1 MSNTNYP
8 NLNPQLQNAKASAIN
23 AKDAVV
29 NTKSELQLTIFPDA
43 NAAYQNLANGPA
55 AEKARIES
63 QKTSQEY
70 SNLMD
75 SKRVPD
81 QPAATGQPLT
91 HYHSFFYNLLS
102 WENPRVT
109 TISFASILTFIFF
122 TRYVPILKYLFKA
135 LYIVLGITAAA
146 EVVGKLVMD
155 RGFASRMR
163 PRKYYTISRDTLEAS
178 LDDVE
183 QLINFFVIEF
193 QRIMFGEN
201 VFVTVGAFF
210 ITFISYFL
218 VKIMPTWGLAL
229 LFTTLIYTVPLI
241 YINNR
246 EVIDAQIEQ
255 ASTIINEQTQ
265 QVRTIAAEQTQH
277 ATEIAKSTA
286 TDLQNRASEL
296 IGQAKQRA
304 GQADAPNPA
313 NLNPAKDEPE
323 REIKKEDVQNAAN
336 DLTNK
341 AAATAQDATN
351 KASATAQDAAN
362 KTSATAQDAADKTS
376 ATAQSAYDS
385 AASTAQTA
393 ADKTSA
399 TAQDAA
405 NKTSATAQSAA
416 DKTSHAP
423 GNSYDS
429 FGSQSTASESIDRSA
444 EPLTEF
450 NAPSVPTTEPSL
462 AAHSQPILP
471 DEIAYHENS
480 APENVRAE
488 APLL

>member
-1 MSNTNYP
+1 
-8 NLNPQLQNAKASAIN
+8 
-23 AKDAVV
+23 
-29 NTKSELQLTIFPDA
+29 
-43 NAAYQNLANGPA
+43 
-55 AEKARIES
+55 
-63 QKTSQEY
+63 
-70 SNLMD
+70 
-75 SKRVPD
+75 
-81 QPAATGQPLT
+81 
-91 HYHSFFYNLLS
+91 
-102 WENPRVT
+102 
-109 TISFASILTFIFF
+109 
-122 TRYVPILKYLFKA
+122 
-135 LYIVLGITAAA
+135 AA

-163 PRKYYTISRDTLEAS
+163 PRKYYTIPRETLEAS

-210 ITFISYFL
+210 IAFISYFL

-255 ASTIINEQTQ
+255 ASTIISEQTQ

-277 ATEIAKSTA
+277 ATDIAKSTA

-336 DLTNK
+336 DLSNK
-341 AAATAQDATN
+341 AA
-351 KASATAQDAAN
+351 ATAQDAAN
-362 KTSATAQDAADKTS
+362 KTSATAQN
-376 ATAQSAYDS
+376 AYDS
-385 AASTAQTA
+385 AASTAQVA
-393 ADKTSA
+393 ADKTSNA
-399 TAQDAA
+399 T
-405 NKTSATAQSAA
+405 
-416 DKTSHAP
+416 
-423 GNSYDS
+423 G
-429 FGSQSTASESIDRSA
+429 QSTASESIDRSA
-444 EPLTEF
+444 EPLTEL
-450 NAPSVPTTEPSL
+450 NAPSVPTTEPS
-462 AAHSQPILP
+462 AASHTQPVLP
-471 DEIAYHENS
+471 DEHAYHENA
-480 APENVRAE
+480 APEKVRAE

>member
-1 MSNTNYP
+1 
-8 NLNPQLQNAKASAIN
+8 
-23 AKDAVV
+23 
-29 NTKSELQLTIFPDA
+29 
-43 NAAYQNLANGPA
+43 
-55 AEKARIES
+55 S

-135 LYIVLGITAAA
+135 LYIILGITAAA

-163 PRKYYTISRDTLEAS
+163 PRKYYTIPRETLEAS

-229 LFTTLIYTVPLI
+229 LFTTLIYTVPLV

-255 ASTIINEQTQ
+255 ASTIITEQTQ

-304 GQADAPNPA
+304 GQADAPNPG

-362 KTSATAQDAADKTS
+362 KTSATAQN
-376 ATAQSAYDS
+376 AYDS

-405 NKTSATAQSAA
+405 NKTSATAQNAYDSAASTAQTAADKTSATAQSAA
-416 DKTSHAP
+416 DKTSNAT

-429 FGSQSTASESIDRSA
+429 FGSQSTASESIDRST
-444 EPLTEF
+444 EPLTEL

-462 AAHSQPILP
+462 ATHSQPILP
-471 DEIAYHENS
+471 DENVYHENS
-480 APENVRAE
+480 APEKVRAE

>member
-29 NTKSELQLTIFPDA
+29 NNA

-163 PRKYYTISRDTLEAS
+163 PRKYYTISRETLEAS

-462 AAHSQPILP
+462 TAHSQPILP

>member
-1 MSNTNYP
+1 MTLAAAMSNTNYP
-8 NLNPQLQNAKASAIN
+8 NLNPQLQNAK
-23 AKDAVV
+23 DAVV
-29 NTKSELQLTIFPDA
+29 NSKLLLTMSSDA
-43 NAAYQNLANGPA
+43 NAAYQNIANGPA
-55 AEKARIES
+55 AEKARIEGE
-63 QKTSQEY
+63 KTSQEY

-75 SKRVPD
+75 SKRVPE
-81 QPAATGQPLT
+81 QPAATGQSLT

-146 EVVGKLVMD
+146 EVVGKLVMN
-155 RGFASRMR
+155 RGFASQMR
-163 PRKYYTISRDTLEAS
+163 PRKYYTIPRETLEAS

-210 ITFISYFL
+210 VTFISYFL

-229 LFTTLIYTVPLI
+229 LFTTLIYTVPLV

-246 EVIDAQIEQ
+246 EVIDAQIEN

-277 ATEIAKSTA
+277 ATDIAKSTA
-286 TDLQNRASEL
+286 TDLSNRASEL
-296 IGQAKQRA
+296 IGQAKHRA

-313 NLNPAKDEPE
+313 NLNPAKNEPE
-323 REIKKEDVQNAAN
+323 REIKKEDIQNAAN

-341 AAATAQDATN
+341 AAATAQDA
-351 KASATAQDAAN
+351 AN
-362 KTSATAQDAADKTS
+362 
-376 ATAQSAYDS
+376 
-385 AASTAQTA
+385 
-393 ADKTSA
+393 KTSA

-405 NKTSATAQSAA
+405 NKTSATAQNAYDSAASTAQVAADKTSATAQSAA
-416 DKTSHAP
+416 DKTSNAT
-423 GNSYDS
+423 GNSYNS
-429 FGSQSTASESIDRSA
+429 FGSQSTASESIDRST

-450 NAPSVPTTEPSL
+450 NAPSVPTTEPS
-462 AAHSQPILP
+462 AASHTLP
-471 DEIAYHENS
+471 VLKDENVYHENS
-480 APENVRAE
+480 APEQVREE

>member
-8 NLNPQLQNAKASAIN
+8 NLNPQLQNAK
-23 AKDAVV
+23 DAVV
-29 NTKSELQLTIFPDA
+29 NTPAFSWWAFAASLPNQPYQQLKPTRTQLSKSELLLTMSSDA
-43 NAAYQNLANGPA
+43 NAAYQNIANGPA
-55 AEKARIES
+55 AEKARIEGE
-63 QKTSQEY
+63 KTSQEY

-75 SKRVPD
+75 SKRVPE
-81 QPAATGQPLT
+81 QPAATGQSLT

-146 EVVGKLVMD
+146 EVVGKLVMN
-155 RGFASRMR
+155 RGFASQMR
-163 PRKYYTISRDTLEAS
+163 PRKYYTIPRETLEAS

-210 ITFISYFL
+210 VTFISYFL

-229 LFTTLIYTVPLI
+229 LFTTLIYTVPLV

-246 EVIDAQIEQ
+246 EVIDAQIEN

-277 ATEIAKSTA
+277 ATDIAKSTA
-286 TDLQNRASEL
+286 TDLSNRASEL
-296 IGQAKQRA
+296 IGQAKHRA

-313 NLNPAKDEPE
+313 NLNPAKNEPE
-323 REIKKEDVQNAAN
+323 REIKKEDIQNAAN

-341 AAATAQDATN
+341 AAATAQDA
-351 KASATAQDAAN
+351 AN
-362 KTSATAQDAADKTS
+362 
-376 ATAQSAYDS
+376 
-385 AASTAQTA
+385 
-393 ADKTSA
+393 KTSA

-405 NKTSATAQSAA
+405 NKTSATAQNAYDSAASTAQVAADKTSATAQSAA
-416 DKTSHAP
+416 DKTSNAT
-423 GNSYDS
+423 GNSYNS
-429 FGSQSTASESIDRSA
+429 FGSQSTASQSIDRST

-450 NAPSVPTTEPSL
+450 NAPSVPTTEPS
-462 AAHSQPILP
+462 AASHTLP
-471 DEIAYHENS
+471 VLKDENVYHENS
-480 APENVRAE
+480 APEQVREE

>member
-1 MSNTNYP
+1 MPSQCRGYFFLVFDYADFSFYSYP
-8 NLNPQLQNAKASAIN
+8 TFSS
-23 AKDAVV
+23 
-29 NTKSELQLTIFPDA
+29 KSELQLTLFSDA
-43 NAAYQNLANGPA
+43 SAAYQNLANGPA

-63 QKTSQEY
+63 EKTSQEY

-146 EVVGKLVMD
+146 EVVGKLVMN

-163 PRKYYTISRDTLEAS
+163 PRKYYTIPRETLESS

-201 VFVTVGAFF
+201 VFVTVAAFF

-246 EVIDAQIEQ
+246 EVIDAQIEN

-265 QVRTIAAEQTQH
+265 QVRTIAVEQTQH
-277 ATEIAKSTA
+277 ATDIAKSTA
-286 TDLQNRASEL
+286 TDLSNRASEL

-313 NLNPAKDEPE
+313 NLNPAKNEPE

-341 AAATAQDATN
+341 AAATAQDA
-351 KASATAQDAAN
+351 AN
-362 KTSATAQDAADKTS
+362 KTSATAQN
-376 ATAQSAYDS
+376 AYNS

-399 TAQDAA
+399 NAQLAA
-405 NKTSATAQSAA
+405 DKTSATAQSAA
-416 DKTSHAP
+416 DKTSATAQSAADKTSNTT
-423 GNSYDS
+423 GNSYNS
-429 FGSQSTASESIDRSA
+429 FGSNSVSDSFDRS

-450 NAPSVPTTEPSL
+450 DAPSAPTTEPSL
-462 AAHSQPILP
+462 ASHTQPILR
-471 DEIAYHENS
+471 DENVYHENS
-480 APENVRAE
+480 APENVRSE

>member
-8 NLNPQLQNAKASAIN
+8 NLNPQLQNAKESAIN

-29 NTKSELQLTIFPDA
+29 NSKVRGQINPARALHVTILSKPELQLTKLPDA
-43 NAAYQNLANGPA
+43 SAAYQNLANGPA

-135 LYIVLGITAAA
+135 LYIILGITAAA

-163 PRKYYTISRDTLEAS
+163 PRKYYTIPRETLEAS

-210 ITFISYFL
+210 IAFISYFL

-255 ASTIINEQTQ
+255 ASTIISEQTQ

-277 ATEIAKSTA
+277 ATDIAKSTA

-341 AAATAQDATN
+341 AAATAQDA
-351 KASATAQDAAN
+351 AN
-362 KTSATAQDAADKTS
+362 KTSASAQN
-376 ATAQSAYDS
+376 AYDS
-385 AASTAQTA
+385 AASTAQVAADKTSAIAQTA
-393 ADKTSA
+393 ADKTSNA
-399 TAQDAA
+399 T
-405 NKTSATAQSAA
+405 
-416 DKTSHAP
+416 
-423 GNSYDS
+423 G
-429 FGSQSTASESIDRSA
+429 QSTASESIDRSA
-444 EPLTEF
+444 EPLTEL
-450 NAPSVPTTEPSL
+450 NAPSVPTTEPS
-462 AAHSQPILP
+462 AASHTQPVLP
-471 DEIAYHENS
+471 DEHAYHENA
-480 APENVRAE
+480 APEKVRAE

>member
-8 NLNPQLQNAKASAIN
+8 NLNPQLQNAK
-23 AKDAVV
+23 DAVV
-29 NTKSELQLTIFPDA
+29 NNA
-43 NAAYQNLANGPA
+43 NAAYQNIANGPA
-55 AEKARIES
+55 AEKARIEGE
-63 QKTSQEY
+63 KTSQEF

-75 SKRVPD
+75 SKKVPE

-146 EVVGKLVMD
+146 EVVGKLVMN
-155 RGFASRMR
+155 RGFASQMR
-163 PRKYYTISRDTLEAS
+163 PRKYYTIPRETLEAS

-201 VFVTVGAFF
+201 VFVTIAAFF

-246 EVIDAQIEQ
+246 EVIDAQIEN
-255 ASTIINEQTQ
+255 ASTMVNEQTQ
-265 QVRTIAAEQTQH
+265 QIRTIAAEQTQH

-286 TDLQNRASEL
+286 TDLSNRASEL

-323 REIKKEDVQNAAN
+323 REIRKEDLQKTAN

-351 KASATAQDAAN
+351 KAAATAQDAAN
-362 KTSATAQDAADKTS
+362 KTSAV
-376 ATAQSAYDS
+376 
-385 AASTAQTA
+385 
-393 ADKTSA
+393 
-399 TAQDAA
+399 AQDAA

-416 DKTSHAP
+416 DKTS
-423 GNSYDS
+423 S
-429 FGSQSTASESIDRSA
+429 STASQSIDSST

-450 NAPSVPTTEPSL
+450 NAPSAPTTEPSA
-462 AAHSQPILP
+462 AAHTQPILR
-471 DEIAYHENS
+471 DENVYHENS
-480 APENVRAE
+480 APEQIRAE

>member
-8 NLNPQLQNAKASAIN
+8 NLNPQLQNAKASAVN

-29 NTKSELQLTIFPDA
+29 NKLQLTMSPDA
-43 NAAYQNLANGPA
+43 SAAYQNLANGPA
-55 AEKARIES
+55 AEKAKIEG

-163 PRKYYTISRDTLEAS
+163 PRKYYTIPRETLEAS

-229 LFTTLIYTVPLI
+229 LFTTLIYTVPLV

-246 EVIDAQIEQ
+246 EVIDAQLEN

-277 ATEIAKSTA
+277 ATDIAKSTA
-286 TDLQNRASEL
+286 TDLSNRASEL

-313 NLNPAKDEPE
+313 NLNPAKNEPE
-323 REIKKEDVQNAAN
+323 REIKKEDIQNAAN

-341 AAATAQDATN
+341 AAATAQDA
-351 KASATAQDAAN
+351 AN
-362 KTSATAQDAADKTS
+362 KTSATAQN
-376 ATAQSAYDS
+376 AYNS

-405 NKTSATAQSAA
+405 NKTSATAQAAA
-416 DKTSHAP
+416 DKTSQAT

-429 FGSQSTASESIDRSA
+429 FGSKSNASESIDRST
-444 EPLTEF
+444 EPLTEL
-450 NAPSVPTTEPSL
+450 NAPSVPTTEPSA
-462 AAHSQPILP
+462 AAHTQPVLP
-471 DEIAYHENS
+471 DENAYHENS
-480 APENVRAE
+480 APEKVRAE

>member
-1 MSNTNYP
+1 MR
-8 NLNPQLQNAKASAIN
+8 
-23 AKDAVV
+23 
-29 NTKSELQLTIFPDA
+29 LT
-43 NAAYQNLANGPA
+43 
-55 AEKARIES
+55 
-63 QKTSQEY
+63 KTS
-70 SNLMD
+70 
-75 SKRVPD
+75 V
-81 QPAATGQPLT
+81 
-91 HYHSFFYNLLS
+91 
-102 WENPRVT
+102 
-109 TISFASILTFIFF
+109 
-122 TRYVPILKYLFKA
+122 
-135 LYIVLGITAAA
+135 TAAA

-163 PRKYYTISRDTLEAS
+163 PRKYYTIPRETLEAS

-246 EVIDAQIEQ
+246 EVIDAQIDN
-255 ASTIINEQTQ
+255 ASTLINEQTQ
-265 QVRTIAAEQTQH
+265 QVRTIAAEQTQR
-277 ATEIAKSTA
+277 ATEIAQSTA

-323 REIKKEDVQNAAN
+323 REMKKEDVQNAAN

-341 AAATAQDATN
+341 AAATAQDA
-351 KASATAQDAAN
+351 AN
-362 KTSATAQDAADKTS
+362 KTSATAQN
-376 ATAQSAYDS
+376 AYDS

-399 TAQDAA
+399 TAQA
-405 NKTSATAQSAA
+405 AA
-416 DKTSHAP
+416 DKTSNAT

-429 FGSQSTASESIDRSA
+429 FGSKSTASESIDRST
-444 EPLTEF
+444 EPLTEL

-462 AAHSQPILP
+462 AAHSQPVLP
-471 DEIAYHENS
+471 DENVYHENS
-480 APENVRAE
+480 APEKVRAE

>member
-29 NTKSELQLTIFPDA
+29 NNA

>member
-8 NLNPQLQNAKASAIN
+8 NLNPQLQNAKESAIN

-29 NTKSELQLTIFPDA
+29 NSKVRGQINPARALHVTIVSKPELQLTKFPDA
-43 NAAYQNLANGPA
+43 SAAYQNLANGPA

-135 LYIVLGITAAA
+135 LYIILGITAAA

-163 PRKYYTISRDTLEAS
+163 PRKYYTIPRETLEAS

-210 ITFISYFL
+210 IAFISYFL

-229 LFTTLIYTVPLI
+229 LFTTLIYTIPLI

-255 ASTIINEQTQ
+255 ASTIISEQTQ

-277 ATEIAKSTA
+277 ATDIAKSTA

-336 DLTNK
+336 DLSNK
-341 AAATAQDATN
+341 AA
-351 KASATAQDAAN
+351 ATAQDAAN
-362 KTSATAQDAADKTS
+362 KTSATAQN
-376 ATAQSAYDS
+376 AYDS
-385 AASTAQTA
+385 AASTAQVA
-393 ADKTSA
+393 ADKTSNA
-399 TAQDAA
+399 T
-405 NKTSATAQSAA
+405 
-416 DKTSHAP
+416 
-423 GNSYDS
+423 G
-429 FGSQSTASESIDRSA
+429 QSTASESIDRSA
-444 EPLTEF
+444 EPLTEL
-450 NAPSVPTTEPSL
+450 NAPSVPTTEPS
-462 AAHSQPILP
+462 AASHTQPVLP
-471 DEIAYHENS
+471 DEHAYHENA
-480 APENVRAE
+480 APEKVRAE

>member
-1 MSNTNYP
+1 
-8 NLNPQLQNAKASAIN
+8 
-23 AKDAVV
+23 
-29 NTKSELQLTIFPDA
+29 
-43 NAAYQNLANGPA
+43 
-55 AEKARIES
+55 
-63 QKTSQEY
+63 
-70 SNLMD
+70 
-75 SKRVPD
+75 
-81 QPAATGQPLT
+81 
-91 HYHSFFYNLLS
+91 
-102 WENPRVT
+102 
-109 TISFASILTFIFF
+109 
-122 TRYVPILKYLFKA
+122 
-135 LYIVLGITAAA
+135 
-146 EVVGKLVMD
+146 
-155 RGFASRMR
+155 R
-163 PRKYYTISRDTLEAS
+163 PRKYYTIPRETLEAS

-229 LFTTLIYTVPLI
+229 LFTTLIYTVPLV

-341 AAATAQDATN
+341 AAATAQDA
-351 KASATAQDAAN
+351 AN
-362 KTSATAQDAADKTS
+362 KTS

-385 AASTAQTA
+385 AASTAQSA

-416 DKTSHAP
+416 DKTSNAT

-429 FGSQSTASESIDRSA
+429 FGSQSTASESIDRST

-462 AAHSQPILP
+462 AAHSQPVLP
-471 DEIAYHENS
+471 DENAYHENS
-480 APENVRAE
+480 APEKVRAE

>member
-1 MSNTNYP
+1 
-8 NLNPQLQNAKASAIN
+8 
-23 AKDAVV
+23 
-29 NTKSELQLTIFPDA
+29 
-43 NAAYQNLANGPA
+43 
-55 AEKARIES
+55 
-63 QKTSQEY
+63 
-70 SNLMD
+70 
-75 SKRVPD
+75 
-81 QPAATGQPLT
+81 
-91 HYHSFFYNLLS
+91 
-102 WENPRVT
+102 
-109 TISFASILTFIFF
+109 
-122 TRYVPILKYLFKA
+122 
-135 LYIVLGITAAA
+135 A

-163 PRKYYTISRDTLEAS
+163 PRKYYTIPRETLEAS

-210 ITFISYFL
+210 IAFISYFL

-229 LFTTLIYTVPLI
+229 LFTTLIYTIPLI

-255 ASTIINEQTQ
+255 ASTIISEQTQ

-277 ATEIAKSTA
+277 ATDIAKSTA

-336 DLTNK
+336 DLSNK
-341 AAATAQDATN
+341 AA
-351 KASATAQDAAN
+351 ATAQDAAN
-362 KTSATAQDAADKTS
+362 KTSATAQN
-376 ATAQSAYDS
+376 AYDS
-385 AASTAQTA
+385 AASTAQVA
-393 ADKTSA
+393 ADKTSNA
-399 TAQDAA
+399 T
-405 NKTSATAQSAA
+405 
-416 DKTSHAP
+416 
-423 GNSYDS
+423 G
-429 FGSQSTASESIDRSA
+429 QSTASESIDRSA
-444 EPLTEF
+444 EPLTEL
-450 NAPSVPTTEPSL
+450 NAPSVPTTEPS
-462 AAHSQPILP
+462 AASHTQPVLP
-471 DEIAYHENS
+471 DEHAYHENA
-480 APENVRAE
+480 APEKVRAE

>member
-1 MSNTNYP
+1 MSNANYP

-29 NTKSELQLTIFPDA
+29 NSKVRGSIIPTRALAPTHHIADA

-135 LYIVLGITAAA
+135 LYIILGITAAA

-163 PRKYYTISRDTLEAS
+163 PRKYYTIPRETLEAS

-229 LFTTLIYTVPLI
+229 LFTTLIYTVPLV

-277 ATEIAKSTA
+277 ATE
-286 TDLQNRASEL
+286 
-296 IGQAKQRA
+296 
-304 GQADAPNPA
+304 
-313 NLNPAKDEPE
+313 
-323 REIKKEDVQNAAN
+323 
-336 DLTNK
+336 
-341 AAATAQDATN
+341 
-351 KASATAQDAAN
+351 
-362 KTSATAQDAADKTS
+362 
-376 ATAQSAYDS
+376 
-385 AASTAQTA
+385 
-393 ADKTSA
+393 
-399 TAQDAA
+399 
-405 NKTSATAQSAA
+405 
-416 DKTSHAP
+416 
-423 GNSYDS
+423 
-429 FGSQSTASESIDRSA
+429 
-444 EPLTEF
+444 
-450 NAPSVPTTEPSL
+450 
-462 AAHSQPILP
+462 
-471 DEIAYHENS
+471 
-480 APENVRAE
+480 
-488 APLL
+488 

>member
-8 NLNPQLQNAKASAIN
+8 NLNPQLQNAKESAIN

-29 NTKSELQLTIFPDA
+29 NSKVRSQINPARALYVTILSKPELQLTKFSDA
-43 NAAYQNLANGPA
+43 SAAYQNLANGPA

-135 LYIVLGITAAA
+135 LYIILGITAAA

-163 PRKYYTISRDTLEAS
+163 PRKYYTIPRETLEAS

-210 ITFISYFL
+210 IAFISYFL

-255 ASTIINEQTQ
+255 ASTIISEQTQ

-277 ATEIAKSTA
+277 ATDIAKSTA

-336 DLTNK
+336 DLSNK
-341 AAATAQDATN
+341 AA
-351 KASATAQDAAN
+351 ATAQDAAN
-362 KTSATAQDAADKTS
+362 KTSATAQNAYDSAASTAQVAADKTS
-376 ATAQSAYDS
+376 ATAQA
-385 AASTAQTA
+385 A
-393 ADKTSA
+393 ADKTSNA
-399 TAQDAA
+399 T
-405 NKTSATAQSAA
+405 
-416 DKTSHAP
+416 
-423 GNSYDS
+423 G
-429 FGSQSTASESIDRSA
+429 QSTASESIDRSA
-444 EPLTEF
+444 EPLTEL
-450 NAPSVPTTEPSL
+450 NAPSVPTTEPS
-462 AAHSQPILP
+462 AASHTQPVLP
-471 DEIAYHENS
+471 DEHAYHENA
-480 APENVRAE
+480 APEKVRAE

>member
-1 MSNTNYP
+1 
-8 NLNPQLQNAKASAIN
+8 
-23 AKDAVV
+23 
-29 NTKSELQLTIFPDA
+29 
-43 NAAYQNLANGPA
+43 
-55 AEKARIES
+55 
-63 QKTSQEY
+63 
-70 SNLMD
+70 
-75 SKRVPD
+75 
-81 QPAATGQPLT
+81 
-91 HYHSFFYNLLS
+91 
-102 WENPRVT
+102 
-109 TISFASILTFIFF
+109 
-122 TRYVPILKYLFKA
+122 
-135 LYIVLGITAAA
+135 
-146 EVVGKLVMD
+146 MD

-163 PRKYYTISRDTLEAS
+163 PRKYYTIPRETLEAS

-210 ITFISYFL
+210 IAFISYFL

-255 ASTIINEQTQ
+255 ASTIISEQTQ

-277 ATEIAKSTA
+277 ATDIAKSTA

-336 DLTNK
+336 DLSNK
-341 AAATAQDATN
+341 AA
-351 KASATAQDAAN
+351 ATAQDAAN
-362 KTSATAQDAADKTS
+362 KTSATAQNAYDSAASTAQVAADKTS
-376 ATAQSAYDS
+376 ATAQA
-385 AASTAQTA
+385 A
-393 ADKTSA
+393 ADKTSNA
-399 TAQDAA
+399 T
-405 NKTSATAQSAA
+405 
-416 DKTSHAP
+416 
-423 GNSYDS
+423 G
-429 FGSQSTASESIDRSA
+429 QSTASESIDRSA
-444 EPLTEF
+444 EPLTEL
-450 NAPSVPTTEPSL
+450 NAPSVPTTEPS
-462 AAHSQPILP
+462 AASHTQPVLP
-471 DEIAYHENS
+471 DEHAYHENA
-480 APENVRAE
+480 APEKVRAE

>member
-1 MSNTNYP
+1 
-8 NLNPQLQNAKASAIN
+8 
-23 AKDAVV
+23 
-29 NTKSELQLTIFPDA
+29 
-43 NAAYQNLANGPA
+43 
-55 AEKARIES
+55 
-63 QKTSQEY
+63 
-70 SNLMD
+70 
-75 SKRVPD
+75 
-81 QPAATGQPLT
+81 
-91 HYHSFFYNLLS
+91 
-102 WENPRVT
+102 
-109 TISFASILTFIFF
+109 
-122 TRYVPILKYLFKA
+122 
-135 LYIVLGITAAA
+135 
-146 EVVGKLVMD
+146 MD

-163 PRKYYTISRDTLEAS
+163 PRKYYTISRETLEAS

-462 AAHSQPILP
+462 TAHSQPILP

>member
-8 NLNPQLQNAKASAIN
+8 NLNPQLQNAK
-23 AKDAVV
+23 DAVV
-29 NTKSELQLTIFPDA
+29 NTAAFSWWATRTQLSKSELLLTMSSDA
-43 NAAYQNLANGPA
+43 NAAYQNIANGPA
-55 AEKARIES
+55 AEKARIEGE
-63 QKTSQEY
+63 KTSQEY

-75 SKRVPD
+75 SKRVPE
-81 QPAATGQPLT
+81 QPAATGQSLT

-146 EVVGKLVMD
+146 EVVGKLVMN
-155 RGFASRMR
+155 RGFASQMR
-163 PRKYYTISRDTLEAS
+163 PRKYYTIPRETLEAS

-210 ITFISYFL
+210 VTFISYFL

-229 LFTTLIYTVPLI
+229 LFTTLIYTVPLV

-246 EVIDAQIEQ
+246 EVIDAQIEN

-277 ATEIAKSTA
+277 ATDIAKSTA
-286 TDLQNRASEL
+286 TDLSNRASEL
-296 IGQAKQRA
+296 IGQAKHRA

-313 NLNPAKDEPE
+313 NLNPAKNEPE
-323 REIKKEDVQNAAN
+323 REIKKEDIQNAAN

-341 AAATAQDATN
+341 AAATAQDA
-351 KASATAQDAAN
+351 AN
-362 KTSATAQDAADKTS
+362 
-376 ATAQSAYDS
+376 
-385 AASTAQTA
+385 
-393 ADKTSA
+393 KTSA

-405 NKTSATAQSAA
+405 NKTSATAQNAYDSAASTAQVAADKTSATAQSAA
-416 DKTSHAP
+416 DKTSNAT
-423 GNSYDS
+423 GNSYNS
-429 FGSQSTASESIDRSA
+429 FGSQSTASQSIDRST

-450 NAPSVPTTEPSL
+450 NAPSVPTTEPS
-462 AAHSQPILP
+462 AASHTLP
-471 DEIAYHENS
+471 VLKDENVYHENS
-480 APENVRAE
+480 APEQVREE

>member
-1 MSNTNYP
+1 
-8 NLNPQLQNAKASAIN
+8 
-23 AKDAVV
+23 
-29 NTKSELQLTIFPDA
+29 
-43 NAAYQNLANGPA
+43 
-55 AEKARIES
+55 
-63 QKTSQEY
+63 
-70 SNLMD
+70 
-75 SKRVPD
+75 
-81 QPAATGQPLT
+81 
-91 HYHSFFYNLLS
+91 
-102 WENPRVT
+102 
-109 TISFASILTFIFF
+109 
-122 TRYVPILKYLFKA
+122 
-135 LYIVLGITAAA
+135 
-146 EVVGKLVMD
+146 
-155 RGFASRMR
+155 
-163 PRKYYTISRDTLEAS
+163 AS

-304 GQADAPNPA
+304 GQADAPNPG

-362 KTSATAQDAADKTS
+362 KTSATAQN
-376 ATAQSAYDS
+376 AYDS

-416 DKTSHAP
+416 DKTSNAT

-444 EPLTEF
+444 EPLTEL

-462 AAHSQPILP
+462 AAHSQPVLP
-471 DEIAYHENS
+471 DENAYHENS
-480 APENVRAE
+480 APEKVRAE

>member
-8 NLNPQLQNAKASAIN
+8 NLNPQLQNAK
-23 AKDAVV
+23 DAVV
-29 NTKSELQLTIFPDA
+29 NNAS
-43 NAAYQNLANGPA
+43 AAYQNIANGPA
-55 AEKARIES
+55 AEKARIEGE
-63 QKTSQEY
+63 KTSQEF

-75 SKRVPD
+75 SKRVPE

-109 TISFASILTFIFF
+109 TISFASILTLIFF

-146 EVVGKLVMD
+146 EVVGKLVMN
-155 RGFASRMR
+155 RGFASQMR
-163 PRKYYTISRDTLEAS
+163 PRKYYTIPRETLEAS

-201 VFVTVGAFF
+201 VFVTVAAFF

-246 EVIDAQIEQ
+246 EVIDAQIEN
-255 ASTIINEQTQ
+255 ASTMVNEQTQ
-265 QVRTIAAEQTQH
+265 QIRTIAAEQTQH
-277 ATEIAKSTA
+277 ATDIAKSTA
-286 TDLQNRASEL
+286 TDLSNRASEL

-323 REIKKEDVQNAAN
+323 REIRKEDIQKTAN

-341 AAATAQDATN
+341 AAATAQDA
-351 KASATAQDAAN
+351 AN
-362 KTSATAQDAADKTS
+362 KTSAI
-376 ATAQSAYDS
+376 
-385 AASTAQTA
+385 
-393 ADKTSA
+393 
-399 TAQDAA
+399 AQDAA

-416 DKTSHAP
+416 DKTS
-423 GNSYDS
+423 S
-429 FGSQSTASESIDRSA
+429 STASQSIDSST

-450 NAPSVPTTEPSL
+450 NAPSVPTTEPSA
-462 AAHSQPILP
+462 AAHTQPILR
-471 DEIAYHENS
+471 DEAVYHENA
-480 APENVRAE
+480 APEQIRSE

>member
-1 MSNTNYP
+1 MSNANYP

-29 NTKSELQLTIFPDA
+29 NSKVRGSIIPTRALAPTHHIADA

-135 LYIVLGITAAA
+135 LYIILGITAAA

-163 PRKYYTISRDTLEAS
+163 PRKYYTIPRETLEAS

-304 GQADAPNPA
+304 GQADAPNPG

-362 KTSATAQDAADKTS
+362 KTSATAQN
-376 ATAQSAYDS
+376 AYDS

-416 DKTSHAP
+416 DKTSNAT

-444 EPLTEF
+444 EPLTEL

-462 AAHSQPILP
+462 AAHSQPVLP
-471 DEIAYHENS
+471 DENAYHENS
-480 APENVRAE
+480 APEKVRAE

>member
-1 MSNTNYP
+1 MEFWLTNKP
-8 NLNPQLQNAKASAIN
+8 
-23 AKDAVV
+23 V
-29 NTKSELQLTIFPDA
+29 
-43 NAAYQNLANGPA
+43 
-55 AEKARIES
+55 
-63 QKTSQEY
+63 
-70 SNLMD
+70 
-75 SKRVPD
+75 
-81 QPAATGQPLT
+81 
-91 HYHSFFYNLLS
+91 
-102 WENPRVT
+102 
-109 TISFASILTFIFF
+109 
-122 TRYVPILKYLFKA
+122 
-135 LYIVLGITAAA
+135 TAAA

-163 PRKYYTISRDTLEAS
+163 PRKYYTIPRETLEAS

-229 LFTTLIYTVPLI
+229 LFTTLIYTVPLV

-246 EVIDAQIEQ
+246 EVIDAQIEN

-277 ATEIAKSTA
+277 ATDIAKSTA
-286 TDLQNRASEL
+286 TDLSNRASEL

-323 REIKKEDVQNAAN
+323 REIKKEDVQKAAN

-341 AAATAQDATN
+341 AAV
-351 KASATAQDAAN
+351 TAQDAAN
-362 KTSATAQDAADKTS
+362 KTSATAQNAYNSAASTAQVAAEKTS
-376 ATAQSAYDS
+376 ATAQV
-385 AASTAQTA
+385 A
-393 ADKTSA
+393 AD
-399 TAQDAA
+399 
-405 NKTSATAQSAA
+405 KTSATAQSAA
-416 DKTSHAP
+416 DKTSATTQSAADKTSNTAQSAADKTSNATD
-423 GNSYDS
+423 NSYNS
-429 FGSQSTASESIDRSA
+429 FGSNPVSQSIDRST
-444 EPLTEF
+444 TEQLSEF
-450 NAPSVPTTEPSL
+450 DAPSAPTTEPSA
-462 AAHSQPILP
+462 AAHTQPILR
-471 DEIAYHENS
+471 DENVYHENS
-480 APENVRAE
+480 APETARTE

>member
-8 NLNPQLQNAKASAIN
+8 NLNPQLQNAKGAAIN

-29 NTKSELQLTIFPDA
+29 NSKVRGQVIPARALSASALQEEVLCATRQSIAATFFSELQLTLFPDA
-43 NAAYQNLANGPA
+43 SAAYQNLANGPA

-109 TISFASILTFIFF
+109 TISFASIVTFIFF

-135 LYIVLGITAAA
+135 LYIILGITAAA

-163 PRKYYTISRDTLEAS
+163 PRKYYTIPRESLEAS

-229 LFTTLIYTVPLI
+229 LFTTLIYTVPLV

-246 EVIDAQIEQ
+246 EVIDAQIDN
-255 ASTIINEQTQ
+255 ASNIINEQTQ
-265 QVRTIAAEQTQH
+265 QVRTIAAEQTQY
-277 ATEIAKSTA
+277 ATDIAKSTA

-341 AAATAQDATN
+341 AAATAQDA
-351 KASATAQDAAN
+351 AN
-362 KTSATAQDAADKTS
+362 KTSATAQN
-376 ATAQSAYDS
+376 
-385 AASTAQTA
+385 A

-405 NKTSATAQSAA
+405 NKTSNAT
-416 DKTSHAP
+416 
-423 GNSYDS
+423 GNS
-429 FGSQSTASESIDRSA
+429 FGSSTASESVDRST
-444 EPLTEF
+444 EPLTEL

-462 AAHSQPILP
+462 AAHTQPVLP
-471 DEIAYHENS
+471 DENAYHENA
-480 APENVRAE
+480 APEKVRAE

>member
-1 MSNTNYP
+1 
-8 NLNPQLQNAKASAIN
+8 
-23 AKDAVV
+23 
-29 NTKSELQLTIFPDA
+29 
-43 NAAYQNLANGPA
+43 
-55 AEKARIES
+55 
-63 QKTSQEY
+63 
-70 SNLMD
+70 
-75 SKRVPD
+75 
-81 QPAATGQPLT
+81 
-91 HYHSFFYNLLS
+91 
-102 WENPRVT
+102 
-109 TISFASILTFIFF
+109 
-122 TRYVPILKYLFKA
+122 
-135 LYIVLGITAAA
+135 
-146 EVVGKLVMD
+146 MD

-163 PRKYYTISRDTLEAS
+163 PRKYYTIPRETLEAS

-246 EVIDAQIEQ
+246 EVIDAQIDN
-255 ASTIINEQTQ
+255 ASTLINEQTQ
-265 QVRTIAAEQTQH
+265 QVRTIAAEQTQR
-277 ATEIAKSTA
+277 ATEIAQSTA

-341 AAATAQDATN
+341 AAATAQDT
-351 KASATAQDAAN
+351 AN
-362 KTSATAQDAADKTS
+362 KTSATAQN
-376 ATAQSAYDS
+376 AYDS

-393 ADKTSA
+393 ANKTSA

-405 NKTSATAQSAA
+405 NKTSNVT
-416 DKTSHAP
+416 

-429 FGSQSTASESIDRSA
+429 FGSKNTASESIDRST
-444 EPLTEF
+444 EPLTEL
-450 NAPSVPTTEPSL
+450 NAPSVPSTEPSL
-462 AAHSQPILP
+462 AAHSQPVLP
-471 DEIAYHENS
+471 DQNAYRENS
-480 APENVRAE
+480 GPEKVREE